1 MLPVLALIFSIVTA
15 QTELTDEN
23 FEHLTQALS
32 GSSTGDWFLLA
43 YNESEES
50 AKWLAQWKEL
60 AAKEGDREAPINI
73 AQINTDINTVT
84 AYRLKVKVAPQRLYL
99 HNRKSYNVTAVE
111 SAAEAREDVLT
122 LTNFRARKIKEIPST
137 FQNIMKAIGDFIK
150 VNLKHNP
157 VLFIIGI
164 IVSIIGF
171 IFGTLWITGAIEK
184 EKAD

>member
-60 AAKEGDREAPINI
+60 AAKEGEREAPINI
-73 AQINTDINTVT
+73 A
-84 AYRLKVKVAPQRLYL
+84 
-99 HNRKSYNVTAVE
+99 
-111 SAAEAREDVLT
+111 
-122 LTNFRARKIKEIPST
+122 
-137 FQNIMKAIGDFIK
+137 
-150 VNLKHNP
+150 
-157 VLFIIGI
+157 
-164 IVSIIGF
+164 
-171 IFGTLWITGAIEK
+171 
-184 EKAD
+184 

>member
-73 AQINTDINTVT
+73 A
-84 AYRLKVKVAPQRLYL
+84 
-99 HNRKSYNVTAVE
+99 
-111 SAAEAREDVLT
+111 
-122 LTNFRARKIKEIPST
+122 
-137 FQNIMKAIGDFIK
+137 
-150 VNLKHNP
+150 
-157 VLFIIGI
+157 
-164 IVSIIGF
+164 
-171 IFGTLWITGAIEK
+171 
-184 EKAD
+184 